1 MKLDAFRK
9 IIREEV
15 RGVIKEELSLIMS
28 TPITETKVVKKP
40 VVEQKVNKPSFS
52 EIVNEEVVQ
61 QKQPTFEPTGNP
73 MLDILNE
80 TAAAGEWRSLNG
92 GYNSSHAAGFAG
104 GIPGGCFGQVGT
116 AGTFGFGGT
125 GTWSVG
131 GAGGGWYGGGGGYR
145 SGAGGG
151 RVGEHVELPRL
162 KSIAPKRK
170 RRILLQ
176 RCVAREHT
184 RGVRLAEPP
193 RHGVA
198 A

>member
-28 TPITETKVVKKP
+28 TPITETKIVKKP

-52 EIVNEEVVQ
+52 EIVNEEIVQ

-104 GIPGGCFGQVGT
+104 GMPGGQTRVVSSVDEMLANKQPVNDINQVVID
-116 AGTFGFGGT
+116 AVPDF
-125 GTWSVG
+125 
-131 GAGGGWYGGGGGYR
+131 
-145 SGAGGG
+145 SG
-151 RVGEHVELPRL
+151 VMSKL
-162 KSIAPKRK
+162 KESGK
-170 RRILLQ
+170 L
-176 RCVAREHT
+176 
-184 RGVRLAEPP
+184 
-193 RHGVA
+193 
-198 A
+198 

>member
-28 TPITETKVVKKP
+28 TPITETKIVKKP

-104 GIPGGCFGQVGT
+104 GMPGGQTRVVNSVDEMLANKQPVSDINQVVID
-116 AGTFGFGGT
+116 AVPDF
-125 GTWSVG
+125 
-131 GAGGGWYGGGGGYR
+131 
-145 SGAGGG
+145 SGVMGK
-151 RVGEHVELPRL
+151 L
-162 KSIAPKRK
+162 KESGKI
-170 RRILLQ
+170 
-176 RCVAREHT
+176 
-184 RGVRLAEPP
+184 
-193 RHGVA
+193 
-198 A
+198 

>member
-28 TPITETKVVKKP
+28 TPITETKVFKKP
-40 VVEQKVNKPSFS
+40 VVEQKVSKPSFS

-104 GIPGGCFGQVGT
+104 GMPGGQTRVVSSVDEMLANKQPVNDINQVVID
-116 AGTFGFGGT
+116 AVPDF
-125 GTWSVG
+125 
-131 GAGGGWYGGGGGYR
+131 
-145 SGAGGG
+145 SGVMGK
-151 RVGEHVELPRL
+151 L
-162 KSIAPKRK
+162 KESGKI
-170 RRILLQ
+170 
-176 RCVAREHT
+176 
-184 RGVRLAEPP
+184 
-193 RHGVA
+193 
-198 A
+198 

>member
-28 TPITETKVVKKP
+28 TPITETKIVKKP
-40 VVEQKVNKPSFS
+40 VVEQKVSKPSFS

-104 GIPGGCFGQVGT
+104 GMSGGQTRVVSSVDEMLANKQPVNDINQVVID
-116 AGTFGFGGT
+116 AVPDF
-125 GTWSVG
+125 
-131 GAGGGWYGGGGGYR
+131 
-145 SGAGGG
+145 SGVMGK
-151 RVGEHVELPRL
+151 L
-162 KSIAPKRK
+162 KESGKI
-170 RRILLQ
+170 
-176 RCVAREHT
+176 
-184 RGVRLAEPP
+184 
-193 RHGVA
+193 
-198 A
+198 

>member
-1 MKLDAFRK
+1 MKIEAFRK

-28 TPITETKVVKKP
+28 TPITETKIVKKP

-104 GIPGGCFGQVGT
+104 GMPGGQTRVVNSVDEMLANKQPVSDINQVVIDAVPDFSCVMGKLKE
-116 AGTFGFGGT
+116 
-125 GTWSVG
+125 
-131 GAGGGWYGGGGGYR
+131 
-145 SGAGGG
+145 SG
-151 RVGEHVELPRL
+151 
-162 KSIAPKRK
+162 KI
-170 RRILLQ
+170 
-176 RCVAREHT
+176 
-184 RGVRLAEPP
+184 
-193 RHGVA
+193 
-198 A
+198 

>member
-28 TPITETKVVKKP
+28 TPITETKIVKKP

-104 GIPGGCFGQVGT
+104 GMPGGQTRVVSSVDEMLANKQPVSDINQVVID
-116 AGTFGFGGT
+116 AVPDF
-125 GTWSVG
+125 
-131 GAGGGWYGGGGGYR
+131 
-145 SGAGGG
+145 SGVMGK
-151 RVGEHVELPRL
+151 L
-162 KSIAPKRK
+162 KESGK
-170 RRILLQ
+170 L
-176 RCVAREHT
+176 
-184 RGVRLAEPP
+184 
-193 RHGVA
+193 
-198 A
+198 